1 VPRAAIPARF
11 RPAAWALADQCV
23 VSAANFLTVFIFARY
38 MSAAGFGEF
47 AVAQTALLLLTGMQ
61 GALLAQPHNVLGAG
75 LPEAH
80 YQRFTAALLVAQCA
94 GSLLLCTL
102 LAAAGLLAAASF
114 APRGGSVLLALA
126 LATLPW
132 MGQELV
138 RRVLYTRGASRA
150 ALVNDLLTYG
160 LQTGGAFWL
169 VVVLDKATRAEHALA
184 VLGASSLAG
193 MLLGAWQLRSHVS
206 FRGLDRSALRGSL
219 AQIWQSGKWLGAQ
232 NALGWVGAQGHAW
245 VVAVMLGAEQ
255 VGLYRAA
262 THLVNLLNPI
272 RQAAFNYLP
281 ARGSLAFRDGG
292 TPGLS
297 LWAGRTFRLL
307 ALAPLPICIA
317 LIAFPGPLLAFAY
330 GESFATP
337 ELALILAL
345 SAAGQIFTFVKFPY
359 DIGILVLGAPRTI
372 FYLNLIPVLLLFTI
386 GVAAVHLLG
395 ILGVPLSALFMSAA
409 LFAATIFA
417 YLRLASRSLPHAN
430 CALP

>member
-1 VPRAAIPARF
+1 MPRGAIPARF

-38 MSAAGFGEF
+38 LSATAFGEF
-47 AVAQTALLLLTGMQ
+47 AVAQTALLLLTSLQ

-75 LPEAH
+75 LPDAR

-102 LAAAGLLAAASF
+102 MAAAGFAAAQSY
-114 APRGGSVLLALA
+114 APRGGSVLFALA

-132 MGQELV
+132 IGQELV

-150 ALVNDLLTYG
+150 AFANDLLTYG

-169 VVVLDKATRAEHALA
+169 VVALDKGTRAEDALL
-184 VLGASSLAG
+184 VLGGSSLVG
-193 MLLGAWQLRSHVS
+193 MLLGAWQLRGHVS
-206 FRGLDRSALRGSL
+206 FRGLDRAGLRASL
-219 AQIWQSGKWLGAQ
+219 AEVWQSGKWLGAQ
-232 NALGWVGAQGHAW
+232 NMLAWVGAQGHAW
-245 VVAVMLGAEQ
+245 VVALMLGAEQ
-255 VGLYRAA
+255 VGLYRAT

-272 RQAAFNYLP
+272 RQAAYNYLP

-292 TPGLS
+292 TAGLS

-307 ALAPLPICIA
+307 ALAPLPICVA
-317 LIAFPGPLLAFAY
+317 LIAFPSQLLAFAY

-345 SAAGQIFTFVKFPY
+345 SAAGQIFNFVKYPY

-372 FYLNLIPVLLLFTI
+372 FYLYLVPVLLLFTV
-386 GVAAVHLLG
+386 GVAAVYLLG
-395 ILGVPLSALFMSAA
+395 ILGVPLSGLLMNAA
-409 LFAATIFA
+409 LLVGTIAA
-417 YLRLASRSLPHAN
+417 YLRLASRRLPHAS